1 MALHNDIGKLGEEIA
16 ANLLIQKRLK
26 IRERNRL
33 LGHLEID
40 IIAEDKKTIVFAEVK
55 TRTTLFGDK
64 TPAEYVDEAKKRRIV
79 AAANAY
85 VKSHRI
91 EKSVRFDIIGI
102 LLHPKTHEVI
112 ELTHYENAFLPP
124 VRTVNSH
131 TYSGRWN
138 SKPRRW

>member
-1 MALHNDIGKLGEEIA
+1 MALHNDIGKFGEDIA
-16 ANLLIQKRLK
+16 ANVLTQKGLK
-26 IRERNRL
+26 IRERNWR
-33 LGHLEID
+33 LGHLEMD
-40 IIAEDKKTIVFAEVK
+40 IIAEDRQTIVFSEVK

-64 TPAEYVDEAKKRRIV
+64 TPAAYVDEAKKRHIV

-85 VKSHRI
+85 VKHHRI

-102 LLHPKTHEVI
+102 LLHPETHEVL

-124 VRTVNSH
+124 VRTINSRS
-131 TYSGRWN
+131 YSGWN